1 MARVR
6 VLEPQA
12 RSPGRVETETAL
24 TLAQRLPRLILRSRR
39 VAASLSHGIHGR
51 RRAGIG
57 ETFWQFRPFVVGEAA
72 QRIDWR
78 RSGRD
83 DRAVCSRARMGNG
96 AKHLDLDR
104 SFRLHGLCVGPG
116 AGAENRAR
124 RWFWALRSATP
135 LWKAASASACLA

>member
-24 TLAQRLPRLILRSRR
+24 TLAQRMPRLILESRR

-57 ETFWQFRPFVVGEAA
+57 ETFWQFRPFVVARPPSASTGAA
-72 QRIDWR
+72 PDVTTAFMFASANGR
-78 RSGRD
+78 RRKASGSGSIVPPR
-83 DRAVCSRARMGNG
+83 
-96 AKHLDLDR
+96 
-104 SFRLHGLCVGPG
+104 
-116 AGAENRAR
+116 
-124 RWFWALRSATP
+124 WALRRTSPRRRKSSARWCSALPSATP
-135 LWKAASASACLA
+135 LWKAASGSACLA